1 MRYKSLNLSI
11 PLYKYHI
18 NYNVV
23 MTYEVDSTEDDLGV
37 DVKELTIPF
46 KFSTSGL
53 TSAQQLIDTTSST
66 DVSYDS
72 TV

>member
-1 MRYKSLNLSI
+1 
-11 PLYKYHI
+11 
-18 NYNVV
+18 